1 MGQDPRVLLVHGA
14 TASAKC
20 WNDVMRSMAAREVA
34 SAAVDLR
41 GHAHSDGHE
50 ELQQFAIEHYVQ
62 DVIAV
67 LNALPTLR
75 TLVGHSMGGLVSQ
88 IAAAQVRLRKLVLV
102 GSSPV
107 HGMRGDGAR
116 MAIKHPWTFLCAG
129 ARRSVRSLYS
139 SSRVTRSLLFH
150 PEAPDSL
157 VNRFMDEC
165 QEESWLA
172 ASQMNTL
179 LPDPTKVLC
188 RVHVIAASHDNM
200 VSARSSLQ
208 TASTYRTKLQEIRRS
223 GHMIPLEAADEL
235 ARALCDDA

>member
-1 MGQDPRVLLVHGA
+1 MHCRPFV
-14 TASAKC
+14 
-20 WNDVMRSMAAREVA
+20 RSSDTQWAALSR
-34 SAAVDLR
+34 
-41 GHAHSDGHE
+41 
-50 ELQQFAIEHYVQ
+50 
-62 DVIAV
+62 
-67 LNALPTLR
+67 
-75 TLVGHSMGGLVSQ
+75 
-88 IAAAQVRLRKLVLV
+88 RLRQHRYVC
-102 GSSPV
+102 GSLFWSPRNRV

-116 MAIKHPWTFLCAG
+116 MAIRHPWTFLCAG

-139 SSRVTRSLLFH
+139 SPRVTRSLLFH

-235 ARALCDDA
+235 ARALCDDWTCPTFTDGYRLDSQAGLVCSIGSGAGLSTGGVAAATQSPTVGNPCWV